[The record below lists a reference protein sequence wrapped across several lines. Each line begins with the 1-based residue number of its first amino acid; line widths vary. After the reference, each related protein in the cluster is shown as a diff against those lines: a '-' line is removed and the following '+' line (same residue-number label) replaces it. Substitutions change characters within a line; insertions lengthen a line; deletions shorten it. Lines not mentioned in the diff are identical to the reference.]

1 MSFILALATNIATG
15 ATPTTPQCDKLD
27 AAIADHFTIEAMGSY
42 QKATSPKCKQEYML
56 YPRDQIVGHTGTN
69 GWAEDDPAEPDSSAG
84 WALVSHGIGQKLFT
98 LNEKD
103 EVVPSLA
110 EKVEKEGNDWVLT
123 LKSGRKFS
131 DGSPVTATAVETALK
146 RTNGRLAAAKTEV
159 GTMSF
164 VVQGETTL
172 KISSTK
178 ATPAMDVVLANWPF
192 VIYKAGPSG
201 DIETSRVFSG
211 PYALATTSLTATG
224 AVSLT
229 DDVMD
234 LVPNAHYPDAEKRLP
249 TKIKKFASG
258 ADVATALKNGEIDM
272 GFNLPP
278 AEVPNLNWHNGVQVK
293 SFLSGYEYMGF
304 FNNDKPALA
313 DKNVRKALALAIDR
327 TALAAATAPAGLPA
341 NLKAG
346 MAATGAFP
354 SSTTW
359 GSSRSVLPTD
369 AAQAATLL
377 TNAGW
382 VLNAN
387 GIREKNGVELALD
400 IVYYTFRPDL
410 VTMAPLIKA
419 SYEALGIKA
428 TTRVNDDGNF
438 VEGSPGPDGSTAAS
452 GFDMLLWAQHTL
464 PAGDPKWFLDTFFR
478 SGAPA
483 QGNWGQKNFANVND
497 AAIDTALDTITTAT
511 GDARTAA
518 VNAAHDA
525 ILDSYAVTFLSVP
538 VWHVGLHS
546 RMATYEPW
554 GSDYYAIK
562 ETMPSSICSACDAPP
577 PVPVASPPP
586 PSPVPVASP
595 PPPNK
600 VDAPDNKVDGSKD
613 DDVDRL
619 TVVVIVLAVVA
630 ALAIA
635 FAVVMLVK
643 NKLGKKA
650 VTVNKG
656 AESAA

>member
-211 PYALATTSLTATG
+211 PYALATTSLDAKG

-258 ADVATALKNGEIDM
+258 EAVATALKNGEIDM

-304 FNNDKPALA
+304 FNNDKLA

-341 NLKAG
+341 NLKVG

-419 SYEALGIKA
+419 SYDALGINA
-428 TTRVNDDGNF
+428 TIRVNDDGNF
-438 VEGSPGPDGSTAAS
+438 VEGSPDPNGSTAAS

-562 ETMPSSICSACDAPP
+562 ETMPISVCSACDAP
-577 PVPVASPPP
+577 
-586 PSPVPVASP
+586 
-595 PPPNK
+595 
-600 VDAPDNKVDGSKD
+600 DNKD

-619 TVVVIVLAVVA
+619 TIVVIVLAVVA

-635 FAVVMLVK
+635 FAAVMLVK

-650 VTVNKG
+650 VAVNKG

>member
-15 ATPTTPQCDKLD
+15 TTPTTPQCDKI
-27 AAIADHFTIEAMGSY
+27 ATAIASHYTIEAMGSEY
-42 QKATSPKCKQEYML
+42 KKATSPKCKQDYIL

-98 LNEKD
+98 LNDKD
-103 EVVPSLA
+103 QVVPSLA
-110 EKVEKEGNDWVLT
+110 EKVEKMATGNDWVLT

-146 RTNGRLAAAKTEV
+146 RTNGKLVAAQTEL
-159 GTMSF
+159 GTMTF
-164 VVQGETTL
+164 EVQGETKL
-172 KISSTK
+172 KISSTE

-201 DIETSRVFSG
+201 DIEKSRVFSG

-224 AVSLT
+224 AVSLK

-249 TKIKKFASG
+249 SKIKKFASG
-258 ADVATALKNGEIDM
+258 AAVAAALKNGEIDM

-327 TALAAATAPAGLPA
+327 AALAAATAPAGLPA
-341 NLKAG
+341 NLKTG

-410 VTMAPLIKA
+410 VTIAPLIQE
-419 SYEALGIKA
+419 SYKALGIKA
-428 TTRVNDDGNF
+428 TTRVNDVGNF
-438 VEGSPGPDGSTAAS
+438 VEGSPDSDGSTANS

-483 QGNWGQKNFANVND
+483 KGNWGQKNFANVD
-497 AAIDTALDTITTAT
+497 DDAIDAALDTITTAT
-511 GDARTAA
+511 VDARTAA

-525 ILDSYAVTFLSVP
+525 ILESYAVTFLSVP

-577 PVPVASPPP
+577 
-586 PSPVPVASP
+586 
-595 PPPNK
+595 
-600 VDAPDNKVDGSKD
+600 DAPDAPVNNVDNNVDNKD

-635 FAVVMLVK
+635 FAAVMLVK

-656 AESAA
+656 ADSAA

>member
-15 ATPTTPQCDKLD
+15 TTPTTPQCDKL
-27 AAIADHFTIEAMGSY
+27 ATAIASHYTIEAMGSY
-42 QKATSPKCKQEYML
+42 KKATSPECKQDYIL

-69 GWAEDDPAEPDSSAG
+69 GWALDDPAEGSAG

-110 EKVEKEGNDWVLT
+110 EKVEKSGNDWVVT

-146 RTNGRLAAAKTEV
+146 RTNGQLDAAQTEL
-159 GTMSF
+159 GTMTF
-164 VVQGETTL
+164 EVQGETKL

-211 PYALATTSLTATG
+211 PYALATTSLDATG
-224 AVSLT
+224 AVALT

-234 LVPNAHYPDAEKRLP
+234 LVPNAHYPNAEKRLP
-249 TKIKKFASG
+249 SKIKKFASG
-258 ADVATALKNGEIDM
+258 EAVATALKNGEIDM
-272 GFNLPP
+272 GFNLP
-278 AEVPNLNWHNGVQVK
+278 ADEVPNLNWHNGVQVK

-438 VEGSPGPDGSTAAS
+438 ILGSPDPDGSTAAS

-497 AAIDTALDTITTAT
+497 VAIDTALDAITTAT

-525 ILDSYAVTFLSVP
+525 ILESYAVTFLSVP

-577 PVPVASPPP
+577 DTPKAP
-586 PSPVPVASP
+586 
-595 PPPNK
+595 
-600 VDAPDNKVDGSKD
+600 DAPDAPVNNNKGDGSKD

-635 FAVVMLVK
+635 FAAVMLVK

>member
-258 ADVATALKNGEIDM
+258 EAVATALKNGEIDM

-304 FNNDKPALA
+304 FNNDKLA

-419 SYEALGIKA
+419 SYDALGINA
-428 TTRVNDDGNF
+428 TIRVNDDGNF
-438 VEGSPGPDGSTAAS
+438 VEGSPDPNGSTAAS

-562 ETMPSSICSACDAPP
+562 ETMPISVCSACDAP
-577 PVPVASPPP
+577 
-586 PSPVPVASP
+586 
-595 PPPNK
+595 
-600 VDAPDNKVDGSKD
+600 DNKD

-619 TVVVIVLAVVA
+619 TIVVIVLAVVA

-635 FAVVMLVK
+635 FAAVMLVK

-650 VTVNKG
+650 VAVNKG